1 MAWVRYGRA
10 AQPSQPD
17 LAPALQRRRKS
28 PLAVG
33 TAIDYKKGMRL
44 LLVEDTDEL
53 AQSVMRFL
61 RAEGHAV
68 DHAPDAATAAEAMAV
83 AEYACVI
90 LDLGLPDGS
99 GLDVL
104 KARRRAGDR
113 TPVLIA
119 TARDQISDR
128 IAGLDAGADD
138 YVVKPFDL
146 HELSARIRANARRG
160 QGLPETRI
168 ALDGLEVDR
177 AAGRIWKAGQELRL
191 TSREWALFDALLG
204 ARGRVLT
211 KAALED
217 ALYAFDATIE
227 GNAVE
232 VYISRLRTKL
242 GPSVIETR
250 RGLGYVL
257 P

>member
-1 MAWVRYGRA
+1 
-10 AQPSQPD
+10 
-17 LAPALQRRRKS
+17 
-28 PLAVG
+28 
-33 TAIDYKKGMRL
+33 MRL
-44 LLVEDTDEL
+44 LLVEDTDDL
-53 AQSVMRFL
+53 ARSVLRFL

-68 DHAPDAATAAEAMAV
+68 DHAPDAATAEAAMAT
-83 AEYACVI
+83 ADYACVI
-90 LDLGLPDGS
+90 LDLGLPDRP
-99 GLDVL
+99 GLEVL
-104 KARRRAGDR
+104 RARRRAGDR

-146 HELSARIRANARRG
+146 GELSARIRAHARRG

-168 ALDGLEVDR
+168 AVDGLEVDR
-177 AAGRIWKAGQELRL
+177 AAARIWRAGAEIRL
-191 TSREWALFDALLG
+191 TAREWALFDALLG
-204 ARGRVLT
+204 ARGRVLS
-211 KAALED
+211 KAALEEVLGGFD
-217 ALYAFDATIE
+217 ALIE

-232 VYISRLRTKL
+232 VYVSRLRGKL
-242 GPSVIETR
+242 GPGVIETR

>member
-1 MAWVRYGRA
+1 
-10 AQPSQPD
+10 
-17 LAPALQRRRKS
+17 
-28 PLAVG
+28 
-33 TAIDYKKGMRL
+33 MRL
-44 LLVEDTDEL
+44 LLVEDTPEL
-53 AQSVMRFL
+53 AHSVLQFL

-68 DHAPDAATAAEAMAV
+68 DHAPDAATATAAMAV
-83 AEYACVI
+83 ADYACVI

-104 KARRRAGDR
+104 RARRRAGDR

-146 HELSARIRANARRG
+146 NELSARIRAHARRA
-160 QGLPETRI
+160 QGLPETRL
-168 ALDGLEVDR
+168 AVGGLEVDR
-177 AAGRIWKAGQELRL
+177 AAARVWREGAEVRL
-191 TSREWALFDALLG
+191 TAREWALFDALLG
-204 ARGRVLT
+204 ARGRVLPKT
-211 KAALED
+211 ALED
-217 ALYAFDATIE
+217 ALYAFDDAVE

-232 VYISRLRTKL
+232 VYVSRLRQKL
-242 GPSVIETR
+242 GAGVIETR

>member
-1 MAWVRYGRA
+1 
-10 AQPSQPD
+10 
-17 LAPALQRRRKS
+17 
-28 PLAVG
+28 
-33 TAIDYKKGMRL
+33 MRL
-44 LLVEDTDEL
+44 LLVEDTEDL
-53 AQSVMRFL
+53 AQSVLRFL

-68 DHAPDAATAAEAMAV
+68 DHAPDAATAEEAMAM
-83 AEYACVI
+83 ADYACVI
-90 LDLGLPDGS
+90 LDLGLPDAS
-99 GLDVL
+99 GLDL
-104 KARRRAGDR
+104 LRQWRRAGNR

-146 HELSARIRANARRG
+146 RELSARIRAHARRG

-168 ALDGLEVDR
+168 AVAGLEVDR
-177 AAGRIWKAGQELRL
+177 AAARLWKAGAEMRL
-191 TSREWALFDALLG
+191 TAREWALFDALLG
-204 ARGRVLT
+204 ARGRVLA
-211 KAALED
+211 KAALEE
-217 ALYAFDATIE
+217 ALGSFDAAIE

-232 VYISRLRTKL
+232 VYVSRLRTKL
-242 GPSVIETR
+242 GPEVIETR

>member
-1 MAWVRYGRA
+1 
-10 AQPSQPD
+10 
-17 LAPALQRRRKS
+17 
-28 PLAVG
+28 
-33 TAIDYKKGMRL
+33 MRL
-44 LLVEDTDEL
+44 LLVEDTDDL
-53 AQSVMRFL
+53 AQTVLRFL

-68 DHAPDAATAAEAMAV
+68 DHAGDAATAAEAMAV

-99 GLDVL
+99 GLEVL
-104 KARRRAGDR
+104 RARRRAGDR

-146 HELSARIRANARRG
+146 RELSARIRAHARRG
-160 QGLPETRI
+160 QGVPETR
-168 ALDGLEVDR
+168 LLLGTLEVDR
-177 AAGRIWKAGQELRL
+177 AAARLWQQGREIRL
-191 TSREWALFDALLG
+191 TAREWALFDALLG
-204 ARGRVLT
+204 ARGRVLS
-211 KAALED
+211 KSALEEVLGSFD
-217 ALYAFDATIE
+217 ALIE

-232 VYISRLRTKL
+232 VYVSRLRAKL
-242 GPSVIETR
+242 GAGTIQTR
-250 RGLGYVL
+250 RGLGYIL

>member
-1 MAWVRYGRA
+1 
-10 AQPSQPD
+10 
-17 LAPALQRRRKS
+17 
-28 PLAVG
+28 
-33 TAIDYKKGMRL
+33 MRL
-44 LLVEDTDEL
+44 LLVEDTAEL
-53 AQSVMRFL
+53 ARSVLQFL

-68 DHAPDAATAAEAMAV
+68 DHAPDAATAIEAMAV
-83 AEYACVI
+83 ADYACVI

-99 GLDVL
+99 GLDLL
-104 KARRRAGDR
+104 KAWRRAGRR

-146 HELSARIRANARRG
+146 HELAARIRAHARRG
-160 QGLPETRI
+160 QGAPESRVEI
-168 ALDGLEVDR
+168 AGLEVDR
-177 AAGRIWKAGQELRL
+177 AAARVWRDGSEIRL

-204 ARGRVLT
+204 ARGRVLP
-211 KAALED
+211 KPALEEV
-217 ALYAFDATIE
+217 LEGFDAVIE

-232 VYISRLRTKL
+232 VYVSRLRSKL
-242 GPSVIETR
+242 GQGVIETR
-250 RGLGYVL
+250 RGLGYIL

>member
-1 MAWVRYGRA
+1 
-10 AQPSQPD
+10 
-17 LAPALQRRRKS
+17 
-28 PLAVG
+28 
-33 TAIDYKKGMRL
+33 MRL
-44 LLVEDTDEL
+44 LLVEDTEDL
-53 AQSVMRFL
+53 AQTVLRFL
-61 RAEGHAV
+61 RGEGHAV
-68 DHAPDAATAAEAMAV
+68 DHAADAETAEAALAV
-83 AEYACVI
+83 ADYACVI
-90 LDLGLPDGS
+90 LDLGLPDRPGIE
-99 GLDVL
+99 VL
-104 KARRRAGDR
+104 KALRRAGDR

-146 HELSARIRANARRG
+146 RELSARIRAHARRG

-168 ALDGLEVDR
+168 GLAGLEVDR
-177 AAGRIWKAGQELRL
+177 AAARLWRDGAEIRL

-204 ARGRVLT
+204 ARGRVLS
-211 KAALED
+211 KAALEEV
-217 ALYAFDATIE
+217 LGSFDAIIE

-232 VYISRLRTKL
+232 VYVSRLRGKL
-242 GPSVIETR
+242 GAGVIETR

>member
-1 MAWVRYGRA
+1 
-10 AQPSQPD
+10 
-17 LAPALQRRRKS
+17 
-28 PLAVG
+28 
-33 TAIDYKKGMRL
+33 MRL
-44 LLVEDTDEL
+44 LLVEDTPDL
-53 AQSVMRFL
+53 ARSVMRFL
-61 RAEGHAV
+61 HAGGHAV
-68 DHAPDAATAAEAMAV
+68 DHAPDAATAAAAMAV
-83 AEYACVI
+83 ADYACVI

-104 KARRRAGDR
+104 HARRRAGDR
-113 TPVLIA
+113 TPIIIA

-146 HELSARIRANARRG
+146 GELSARVRAHARRG
-160 QGLPETRI
+160 QGLPETR
-168 ALDGLEVDR
+168 LQVGPLEVDR
-177 AAGRIWKAGQELRL
+177 AAARVWADSGEVRL
-191 TSREWALFDALLG
+191 TAREWVLFDALIG
-204 ARGRVLT
+204 ARGRVVS

-217 ALYAFDATIE
+217 AIYAFNDTIE

-232 VYISRLRTKL
+232 VYISRLRQKL
-242 GPSVIETR
+242 GAGVIETR